1 MKHMNALHI
10 IIHNQTQVSN
20 INDSNSKYITIILQF
35 PICLYHIYIYI
46 TVVILGDD
54 NDSNDADVRDLI
66 FTTQSLVK
74 RNKKIKGDEKVKDK
88 LSFHKNH
95 KITTNQDAVSI
106 TYPAH
111 NIKSES
117 SLKEEGDIYEQG
129 EWVLETQLHKRK
141 LKKDIDYTPHL

>member
-1 MKHMNALHI
+1 M
-10 IIHNQTQVSN
+10 
-20 INDSNSKYITIILQF
+20 
-35 PICLYHIYIYI
+35 
-46 TVVILGDD
+46 VILGDD

-95 KITTNQDAVSI
+95 KITTNQDAVSM
-106 TYPAH
+106 TYPAAH
-111 NIKSES
+111 NIKSDS
-117 SLKEEGDIYEQG
+117 SLKEEGDIYDQG

>member
-1 MKHMNALHI
+1 M
-10 IIHNQTQVSN
+10 
-20 INDSNSKYITIILQF
+20 
-35 PICLYHIYIYI
+35 
-46 TVVILGDD
+46 VILGDD
-54 NDSNDADVRDLI
+54 NDGNDVDVRDLI
-66 FTTQSLVK
+66 FTTQSLVN
-74 RNKKIKGDEKVKDK
+74 RNKKIKEDKKMKDK

-95 KITTNQDAVSI
+95 KITKHQDAASI
-106 TYPAH
+106 TYHAH

>member
-1 MKHMNALHI
+1 M
-10 IIHNQTQVSN
+10 
-20 INDSNSKYITIILQF
+20 
-35 PICLYHIYIYI
+35 
-46 TVVILGDD
+46 ILGDD

-74 RNKKIKGDEKVKDK
+74 RNKKIKEDEKMKDK
-88 LSFHKNH
+88 LSFHQNH
-95 KITTNQDAVSI
+95 KITKHPDAASI
-106 TYPAH
+106 RYHTH
-111 NIKSES
+111 NVKSES